1 MGALFCSR
9 DSCRTRV
16 FKVFIDLGVFEAK
29 KCWRSIKCLCKL
41 CVLILHRQNIPRES
55 VPLRHRSLVFPIRVY
70 SGAGESRGIM
80 RGFCVFV

>member
-16 FKVFIDLGVFEAK
+16 FKVFIDLAVFEAK

-55 VPLRHRSLVFPIRVY
+55 VPLRQRSLVFLQQIRSVFIL
-70 SGAGESRGIM
+70 ARGSQ
-80 RGFCVFV
+80 GG